1 MEAALQMQQSIRAGL
16 RPELDGTKELTAE
29 LSNWYMHLIGMLQ
42 WMVGIGQVDMS
53 QQH

>member
-1 MEAALQMQQSIRAGL
+1 MEAALQMQQSIQAGIQ
-16 RPELDGTKELTAE
+16 PELDRTKELTAK

-42 WMVGIGQVDMS
+42 WMMEIGQVDMS